1 MNTNSANVLITL
13 RKAILEGKFA
23 PGEKLAEIP
32 VAESLGVSR
41 TPVRL
46 AFRTLEQEGLLRKGE
61 KRGYL
66 IREFTDTD
74 VQCALEVRGALE
86 GLAARRLAEKG
97 MSESLKIE
105 LKGCIDNEAA
115 LLSKGFLT
123 EEDVAGWSALNTKFH
138 TLIINASNST
148 PIADAIARN
157 NHLPFASYDSLIID
171 NEQLEKEYAKLRFAH
186 LQHRTVLD
194 ALLMGEGA
202 RAEMLMR
209 EHAYVGMRYA
219 EFFGLTK
226 YNSNRQVDSN
236 N

>member
-1 MNTNSANVLITL
+1 MKTSSANVLITL
-13 RKAILEGKFA
+13 RKAILEGEFE

-32 VAESLGVSR
+32 IADKLGVSR

-66 IREFTDTD
+66 VREFTDND

-86 GLAARRLAEKG
+86 GLAARRLAERGLTEETK
-97 MSESLKIE
+97 EKLKACIE
-105 LKGCIDNEAA
+105 AEHE
-115 LLSKGFLT
+115 LLSKGYLN
-123 EEDVAGWSALNTKFH
+123 ESDVEIWSELNTRFH
-138 TLIINASNST
+138 KTIINASGSA
-148 PIADAIARN
+148 PIVDAIARN

-171 NEQLEKEYAKLRFAH
+171 DKALDKEYQKLHFAH

-194 ALLMGEGA
+194 ALLMGESA

-219 EFFGLTK
+219 EFFGLAK
-226 YNSNRQVDSN
+226 YNIKQG
-236 N
+236 

>member
-1 MNTNSANVLITL
+1 MKTSSANVLITL
-13 RKAILEGKFA
+13 RKAILEGEFE

-32 VAESLGVSR
+32 IADRLGVSR

-66 IREFTDTD
+66 VREFTDND

-86 GLAARRLAEKG
+86 GLAARRLAERG
-97 MSESLKIE
+97 
-105 LKGCIDNEAA
+105 
-115 LLSKGFLT
+115 LT
-123 EEDVAGWSALNTKFH
+123 EETKEQLKACIEAEHELLGKGYLDAADVEIWSELNTTFH
-138 TLIINASNST
+138 KTIINASGSA
-148 PIADAIARN
+148 PIVDAIARN

-171 NEQLEKEYAKLRFAH
+171 DSALDKEYQKLHFAH
-186 LQHRTVLD
+186 LQHQTVLD

-219 EFFGLTK
+219 EFFGLPK
-226 YNSNRQVDSN
+226 YNIKQG
-236 N
+236 

>member
-1 MNTNSANVLITL
+1 MTTNSSNVLFTL
-13 RKAILEGKFA
+13 RKAILEGEFA

-32 VAESLGVSR
+32 IAESLGVSR

-66 IREFTDTD
+66 IREFTDSD

-86 GLAARRLAEKG
+86 GLAARRLAEQG
-97 MSESLKIE
+97 MSDDVRQELQACIEDESKLLE
-105 LKGCIDNEAA
+105 KGY
-115 LLSKGFLT
+115 LT
-123 EEDVAGWSALNTKFH
+123 EEDVEGWSQLNTRFH
-138 TLIINASNST
+138 KLIIHASGSA

-157 NHLPFASYDSLIID
+157 NHLPFASFDSLIID
-171 NEQLEKEYAKLRFAH
+171 TNALNKEYEKLRFAH
-186 LQHRTVLD
+186 LQHQIVLD

-219 EFFGLTK
+219 EMFGLPK
-226 YNSNRQVDSN
+226 YHAKRKPGAED
-236 N
+236 